1 MTCSHSIEFNDFG
14 NKIATRNYSSNKW
27 LSFFDLGFK
36 WKNNKMGMKK
46 EGVLANLYLMKIYFL
61 IIKRFMIKRLF
72 SWMIKIFH

>member
-1 MTCSHSIEFNDFG
+1 
-14 NKIATRNYSSNKW
+14 
-27 LSFFDLGFK
+27 
-36 WKNNKMGMKK
+36 MGMKK